1 MLAAECKIMSG
12 ETAMRFVVAAL
23 LLTGCASSSGV
34 YEVSPG
40 VYSVTSSAIT
50 SFGGAGAAKGDAYKR
65 AQSECASKGKRME
78 LVNQDA
84 NANFASGSADVT
96 FRCV

>member
-1 MLAAECKIMSG
+1 
-12 ETAMRFVVAAL
+12 MRFVLVAL

-34 YEVSPG
+34 FEVSPG

-50 SFGGAGAAKGDAYKR
+50 SFGGAGTAKGDAYKR
-65 AQSECASKGKRME
+65 ARAECAAKGKQME
-78 LVNQDA
+78 LVNQ
-84 NANFASGSADVT
+84 NADSNFASGSADVT